1 MVEASTCRSGN
12 ADSWVGAERRAGHR
26 GVATW
31 RVIAEPGAAV
41 MPDPVEPVPE
51 PEAGPGARLGFDE
64 ADLARACAAVAAT
77 VRAAESDAASARE
90 ERRIA
95 DALEAIAGSL
105 GSADAVLTESR
116 RQFREA
122 AAFLAAAA
130 TEALALG
137 PGAKVAA
144 RLADALAADCLA
156 RFDPALAL
164 TVEVAADIADAL
176 AARLAASPVIQARP
190 GRIAVEA
197 VADMGPGEAR
207 LVWQD
212 GAGDW
217 SAQRLHAD
225 AAALIRRLAEPAG
238 ASRSE
243 ASPSTAS
250 PSNESEQA

>member
-1 MVEASTCRSGN
+1 MVEASTCRDG
-12 ADSWVGAERRAGHR
+12 ADSWVGAARRPGRRSAP
-26 GVATW
+26 TW
-31 RVIAEPGAAV
+31 RVIAEPGAPVA
-41 MPDPVEPVPE
+41 PAPVEPVPVPE
-51 PEAGPGARLGFDE
+51 PGPRARLGFDE
-64 ADLARACAAVAAT
+64 TDLARACAAVAAT
-77 VRAAESDAASARE
+77 VRAAESEAAAERA

-105 GSADAVLTESR
+105 DSADAVLAESR

-122 AAFLAAAA
+122 AAHLAAAA

-176 AARLAASPVIQARP
+176 AARLATSPVVQARP
-190 GRIAVEA
+190 GRVAVEA

-212 GAGDW
+212 GAADW
-217 SAQRLHAD
+217 SVERLHAD
-225 AAALIRRLAEPAG
+225 AAALIRRLAEPTRPS
-238 ASRSE
+238 ASN
-243 ASPSTAS
+243 ASS
-250 PSNESEQA
+250 SNESEQA

>member
-1 MVEASTCRSGN
+1 MVEASTYPDGN
-12 ADSWVGAERRAGHR
+12 AGSWVDAERRAGHR
-26 GVATW
+26 RAATW
-31 RVIAEPGAAV
+31 RVIAEPGAPVAA
-41 MPDPVEPVPE
+41 DPVEPVPV
-51 PEAGPGARLGFDE
+51 PEAEPRARLGFDE

-77 VRAAESDAASARE
+77 VRTAENDAASARE

-95 DALEAIAGSL
+95 LALEAIAGSL
-105 GSADAVLTESR
+105 DSADAVLAESR

-176 AARLAASPVIQARP
+176 AARLAASPVVQARP
-190 GRIAVEA
+190 GRVAVAA

-212 GAGDW
+212 GAADW
-217 SAQRLHAD
+217 SVERLHAD
-225 AAALIRRLAEPAG
+225 AAAVIRRLTEPTQP
-238 ASRSE
+238 SRRK
-243 ASPSTAS
+243 
-250 PSNESEQA
+250 ESEQA